1 MEDFKNGAMLDLR
14 PDSEKELDY
23 KFEEIVSSAATVNW
37 VEKPKSD
44 WRKFQIYNQDGSGS
58 CVAQTGR
65 KLLSIMYW
73 LVSGKWVDLS
83 ASHIYKRRA
92 NKPQGGMGGNDVFQI
107 MQKGTTENQYAP
119 SDNMNDTQMDSV
131 EVTPEEELIG
141 KKYAIGNYLTVPVK
155 DIDTIASIIQTTGKG
170 VMVWF
175 YWKYDE
181 WLDVPEVKHT
191 NLNLYAADTCRHSV
205 CAVDFTLY
213 NGEKALI
220 IDDSWD
226 KVATA
231 LDGQRVI
238 TESFFKERNFF
249 AAYPMNFRYDQKH
262 VFTKTLKFN
271 PKFFVDEEVKALQD
285 ILKKQGLFPSN
296 VDTTGYFGAITLKAV
311 KQFQTKYN
319 LKPDGIV
326 GPKTNEVLNT
336 L

>member
-1 MEDFKNGAMLDLR
+1 
-14 PDSEKELDY
+14 
-23 KFEEIVSSAATVNW
+23 
-37 VEKPKSD
+37 
-44 WRKFQIYNQDGSGS
+44 
-58 CVAQTGR
+58 
-65 KLLSIMYW
+65 MYW

-191 NLNLYAADTCRHSV
+191 NLNLHAADTCRHSV